1 MNSKQKIFIPFFSI
15 FAAFFSYVCMQ
26 TNNGIILPS
35 ASACEHDGNH
45 YRGQGNLTSESKPE
59 TFGHGIQEYYICCK
73 CHEMFFAK
81 DGVPTGK
88 WSPIQDLGESIVS
101 QIDEN
106 DPRATKFNV
115 GNFLNLN
122 VETIK
127 MSSIT
132 GYDHEVAKV
141 DGFGKI
147 GFDGAYSNNSIH
159 AFGKV
164 QTFKTDGTINTLDNN
179 FVRIYKD
186 TVETQTISPNVWYT
200 ISIKVDG
207 GAGPVAS
214 NQLNSIYMEF
224 GEVSHLVTL
233 QSLRFG
239 TTWDSGF
246 QAKKHGISTSDG
258 LTQISRKTIGGEDL
272 FTVYG
277 NGNLYFDDVMSKD
290 NVPGQFFLSNYKYV
304 SFDIY
309 STYHDAPHAY
319 VPYSDVWMHA
329 TANWSWAS
337 SHPEGL
343 FVKSYQNQVEVDTFN
358 VDQWYTFNFEIHNNI
373 NGAVRFELGATFTYI
388 TNVKFSVEPVVGE
401 TKTAEDKPDYDPLG
415 FALNNT
421 TSTMTKVEEDG
432 KACMKVV
439 TTGQTELYFLD
450 IGTKIK
456 QTDGSTKGVGG
467 AYHGGYKYFSFD
479 VKVAKGNNFYWAI
492 PWEGIWHDA
501 KGNCD
506 PVKTEYLTFLDLSSG
521 KPVNSI
527 MGCNN
532 WYRLKVKI
540 NDAQGNDWCMTW
552 GLNDEGGTELYICNL
567 QFYA

>member
-45 YRGQGNLTSESKPE
+45 YRGQENLASDSKPE
-59 TFGHGIQEYYICCK
+59 AFGHGIQEYYICCK

-81 DGVPTGK
+81 DGVPSGK
-88 WSPIQDLGESIVS
+88 WTPIQDLGESIVS

-106 DPRATKFNV
+106 DPRATKLNV

-147 GFDGAYSNNSIH
+147 GFNGAYFDSDTFLTSYSNISFEVKFDGAYSSNSIH
-159 AFGKV
+159 AFGKE
-164 QTFKTDGTINTLDNN
+164 QKFKTDGTINTLDNN

-214 NQLNSIYMEF
+214 NQLNSICMEF
-224 GEVSHLVTL
+224 GEASHSVTL

-246 QAKKHGISTSDG
+246 QAKKHGISTSDD

-277 NGNLYFDDVMSKD
+277 NGNLYFDDVMNKD

-319 VPYSDVWMHA
+319 VPYSDVWMHP
-329 TANWSWAS
+329 TANWNWAF

-492 PWEGIWHDA
+492 PWEGI
-501 KGNCD
+501 
-506 PVKTEYLTFLDLSSG
+506 
-521 KPVNSI
+521 
-527 MGCNN
+527 
-532 WYRLKVKI
+532 
-540 NDAQGNDWCMTW
+540 
-552 GLNDEGGTELYICNL
+552 
-567 QFYA
+567 